1 MNLDFFEDKRIIE
14 ENESSNVQKDISDNQ
29 ELNEFDDV
37 FGEEYDESIASSFKI
52 YMDQVSKYSL
62 LTPEEEIELAKKVKE
77 GDEKAKEK
85 FINSNLKLVVKIANG
100 YKDCSLDFLDLIQEG
115 NIGLIKAVEKF
126 DYTKG
131 FKFSTYATWHI
142 QQKITRAIKDKGRT
156 IRIPVHGIEN
166 LKKIKKAIKELESQG
181 INPTTERLS
190 EITGFTEEKINLLLV
205 HSRTPVSIDAE
216 RDIGD
221 GVDSSVATLK
231 EMIPD
236 KEAHLFDEQII
247 EEDFAKNFD
256 KTFSELTNKEA
267 FVIKELFGV
276 NDNTSKTL
284 QEVGD
289 MMNLT
294 RERVRQIRKQALDKL
309 KSNPYFKES
318 FPEYFSN
325 IKIPNA
331 MMEFMEDKEIG
342 QEI

>member
-1 MNLDFFEDKRIIE
+1 MNVDFFEDKRIVE
-14 ENESSNVQKDISDNQ
+14 ENELSNIQKDIDDNQ
-29 ELNEFDDV
+29 ELNEIDDI
-37 FGEEYDESIASSFKI
+37 FGEEYDANIASSFKI

-62 LTPEEEIELAKKVKE
+62 LTPEEEVELAKKIQE

-115 NIGLIKAVEKF
+115 NIGLMKAVEMF

-131 FKFSTYATWHI
+131 FKFSTYATWQI
-142 QQKITRAIKDKGRT
+142 QQKITRAIADKGRT

-166 LKKIKKAIKELESQG
+166 LKKINKAIKKLESQG

>member
-1 MNLDFFEDKRIIE
+1 MNVDFFEDKRIVE
-14 ENESSNVQKDISDNQ
+14 ENESSNVQKDIDDNQ
-29 ELNEFDDV
+29 ELNEIDDV
-37 FGEEYDESIASSFKI
+37 FGEEYDANIANSFKL

-62 LTPEEEIELAKKVKE
+62 LTPEEEIELAKKIKE
-77 GDEKAKEK
+77 GDKKAKEK
-85 FINSNLKLVVKIANG
+85 FINSNLKLVVKIAKG

-115 NIGLIKAVEKF
+115 NIGLMKAVDMF
-126 DYTKG
+126 DYTMG
-131 FKFSTYATWHI
+131 CKFSTYATWLI
-142 QQKITRAIKDKGRT
+142 QQKITRAIAEKGRT

-166 LKKIKKAIKELESQG
+166 LKKIKGAIKELESQG

-247 EEDFAKNFD
+247 EKDFAKNFD

-309 KSNPYFKES
+309 KLNPYFKES